1 MLLVAGPARVV
12 RQDEYLE
19 RRKSLGAEL
28 LDLRLLKYSRGE
40 AALEQGRAGGE
51 APPFLARR
59 SAVHPCGMDCP
70 VIAHHDGGEDR
81 LPDILGPAGGLFD
94 GGG

>member
-1 MLLVAGPARVV
+1 LLLVADAARVV
-12 RQDEYLE
+12 MQDEYLE

-28 LDLRLLKYSRGE
+28 LDLRLSKYSRGE
-40 AALEQGRAGGE
+40 AALEQGCAGGE

-59 SAVHPCGMDCP
+59 LAVHPGGMDRP
-70 VIAHHDGGEDR
+70 VIAHHDGGENR

>member
-12 RQDEYLE
+12 REDEYLE
-19 RRKSLGAEL
+19 RRKSLGAAL
-28 LDLRLLKYSRGE
+28 LDLRLSKYSRGE
-40 AALEQGRAGGE
+40 AALEQGCAGGE

-59 SAVHPCGMDCP
+59 LAVHPGGMDRP

-81 LPDILGPAGGLFD
+81 LPDILGPTGGLFD

>member
-1 MLLVAGPARVV
+1 MLLVADAARVV
-12 RQDEYLE
+12 MQDEYLE

-59 SAVHPCGMDCP
+59 LAVHPGGMDRP
-70 VIAHHDGGEDR
+70 VIAHHDGGENR

>member
-1 MLLVAGPARVV
+1 MLLVADAARVV
-12 RQDEYLE
+12 MQDEYLE

-28 LDLRLLKYSRGE
+28 LDLRLSKYSRGE
-40 AALEQGRAGGE
+40 AALEQGCAGGE

-59 SAVHPCGMDCP
+59 LAVHPGGMDRP
-70 VIAHHDGGEDR
+70 VIAHHDGGENR
-81 LPDILGPAGGLFD
+81 LPDILGPVGGLFD

>member
-1 MLLVAGPARVV
+1 MLLVADAARVV

-28 LDLRLLKYSRGE
+28 LDLRLLKYSLGE

-59 SAVHPCGMDCP
+59 SAVHPSGMDGP
-70 VIAHHDGGEDR
+70 VIAHHDGGENR

-94 GGG
+94 CGG